1 MGTQTGKVLR
11 GRVPSIHEPMGS
23 IPSTE
28 KSKGD
33 NIIGSLVEALK
44 GSPKGGLKSSMW
56 EGFALN
62 RNQKTS
68 APNAY
73 LTGEKLKC

>member
-1 MGTQTGKVLR
+1 MKDIESQ
-11 GRVPSIHEPMGS
+11 GS
-23 IPSTE
+23 EALGWDDSN
-28 KSKGD
+28 GD